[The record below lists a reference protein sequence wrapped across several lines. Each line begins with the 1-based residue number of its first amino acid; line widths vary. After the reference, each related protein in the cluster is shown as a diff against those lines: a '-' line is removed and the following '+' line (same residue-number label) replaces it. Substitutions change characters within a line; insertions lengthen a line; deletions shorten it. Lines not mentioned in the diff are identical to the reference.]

1 MKSFAN
7 DPSLDRVLLISR
19 EEMGGA
25 AGGFDPLHPVYTQTE
40 GADPFT
46 YRNDFCHM
54 RLLADGTVE
63 LTESGRPARFAEEWR
78 QLLSQLAACRT
89 LTDLRIYDY
98 DGDEPPMAAALTTY
112 GRLLLYGNAGEY
124 APAAG
129 WQGVARVFWDTDGF
143 GALCEDEMF
152 RAVGALSAL
161 DGIGEIEEAVGS
173 ALPGHC
179 SPVAYL
185 LQKNGTVTLFEQ
197 NWIWDGKAGVNRV
210 IPYDGGCYTFYTMMS
225 ASGRAAAAEEG
236 LANTPVSDAPS
247 VTPVSASAGLTAWG
261 SGVSSITG
269 TPSAWAADTITR
281 AEIYGITMLSDGSY
295 QSPITRRT
303 LARLAAN
310 TARTLGLVE
319 DVSDP
324 IAAVQQLGVMQPN
337 ADGSFDQTSKVTRQ
351 MAATVLLR
359 LLRQSSTVF
368 DADYSTLSRYPDSAA
383 ISDWAR
389 EAVAMMTQY
398 ELMNGTSKGFEPKKE
413 MTLEQCL
420 VLLTRICEF

>member
-1 MKSFAN
+1 MQKIFRRLSAA
-7 DPSLDRVLLISR
+7 LLCL
-19 EEMGGA
+19 A
-25 AGGFDPLHPVYTQTE
+25 
-40 GADPFT
+40 
-46 YRNDFCHM
+46 
-54 RLLADGTVE
+54 LLAA
-63 LTESGRPARFAEEWR
+63 PA
-78 QLLSQLAACRT
+78 LAAEATIRSDYVVIEGENFVADTFCGVDALYNETGRT
-89 LTDLRIYDY
+89 LFCNELIERFYSAVYGVSMYTD
-98 DGDEPPMAAALTTY
+98 
-112 GRLLLYGNAGEY
+112 
-124 APAAG
+124 
-129 WQGVARVFWDTDGF
+129 
-143 GALCEDEMF
+143 
-152 RAVGALSAL
+152 
-161 DGIGEIEEAVGS
+161 
-173 ALPGHC
+173 
-179 SPVAYL
+179 
-185 LQKNGTVTLFEQ
+185 NGTVTLFEQ

-261 SGVSSITG
+261 SGVSSISG

>member
-1 MKSFAN
+1 M
-7 DPSLDRVLLISR
+7 
-19 EEMGGA
+19 
-25 AGGFDPLHPVYTQTE
+25 
-40 GADPFT
+40 
-46 YRNDFCHM
+46 
-54 RLLADGTVE
+54 
-63 LTESGRPARFAEEWR
+63 
-78 QLLSQLAACRT
+78 
-89 LTDLRIYDY
+89 
-98 DGDEPPMAAALTTY
+98 
-112 GRLLLYGNAGEY
+112 
-124 APAAG
+124 
-129 WQGVARVFWDTDGF
+129 
-143 GALCEDEMF
+143 
-152 RAVGALSAL
+152 
-161 DGIGEIEEAVGS
+161 
-173 ALPGHC
+173 
-179 SPVAYL
+179 
-185 LQKNGTVTLFEQ
+185 
-197 NWIWDGKAGVNRV
+197 NRV
-210 IPYDGGCYTFYTMMS
+210 IPYDGGCYTFYTLMS

-236 LANTPVSDAPS
+236 LANMPVSDAPS
-247 VTPVSASAGLTAWG
+247 VTPVSASAGL
-261 SGVSSITG
+261 
-269 TPSAWAADTITR
+269 
-281 AEIYGITMLSDGSY
+281 TMLSDGSY

-310 TARTLGLVE
+310 TARTLGLVV

-324 IAAVQQLGVMQPN
+324 IAVVQQLGVMQPN

>member
-1 MKSFAN
+1 MQKKFRR
-7 DPSLDRVLLISR
+7 L
-19 EEMGGA
+19 A
-25 AGGFDPLHPVYTQTE
+25 AVMLCLT
-40 GADPFT
+40 
-46 YRNDFCHM
+46 
-54 RLLADGTVE
+54 LLAV
-63 LTESGRPARFAEEWR
+63 PA
-78 QLLSQLAACRT
+78 LAAEAT
-89 LTDLRIYDY
+89 IDLDY
-98 DGDEPPMAAALTTY
+98 VTIVGEGFAADTFCGVDALYNETGATPFCNELIERFYSAVYGVTVFTNSGDITAASPSGYWFEVTY
-112 GRLLLYGNAGEY
+112 TPQPGDIAYASAEARERYGNHYAIVKSVDDAG
-124 APAAG
+124 
-129 WQGVARVFWDTDGF
+129 
-143 GALCEDEMF
+143 
-152 RAVGALSAL
+152 
-161 DGIGEIEEAVGS
+161 
-173 ALPGHC
+173 
-179 SPVAYL
+179 
-185 LQKNGTVTLFEQ
+185 GTVTLFEQ
-197 NWIWDGKAGVNRV
+197 NWVWDGKAGVNRV
-210 IPYDGGCYTFYTMMS
+210 IPYDGGCYTFYTLMS

-236 LANTPVSDAPS
+236 LANMPVSDAPS

-261 SGVSSITG
+261 SGVSNITG

-310 TARTLGLVE
+310 TARTLGLVV

-324 IAAVQQLGVMQPN
+324 IAVVQQLGVMQPN

>member
-1 MKSFAN
+1 MQKIFRRLSAA
-7 DPSLDRVLLISR
+7 LLCL
-19 EEMGGA
+19 A
-25 AGGFDPLHPVYTQTE
+25 
-40 GADPFT
+40 
-46 YRNDFCHM
+46 
-54 RLLADGTVE
+54 LLAA
-63 LTESGRPARFAEEWR
+63 PA
-78 QLLSQLAACRT
+78 LAAEATIRSDYVVIEGENFVADTFCGVDALYNETGRT
-89 LTDLRIYDY
+89 LFCNELIERFYSAVYGVSMYTDNGSLTVTSPSGCWFEVTYVPQP
-98 DGDEPPMAAALTTY
+98 GDIAYASAEA
-112 GRLLLYGNAGEY
+112 RERYGNHYAIVKSVDEAG
-124 APAAG
+124 
-129 WQGVARVFWDTDGF
+129 
-143 GALCEDEMF
+143 
-152 RAVGALSAL
+152 
-161 DGIGEIEEAVGS
+161 
-173 ALPGHC
+173 
-179 SPVAYL
+179 
-185 LQKNGTVTLFEQ
+185 GTVTLFEQ

-261 SGVSSITG
+261 SGVSNITG

-324 IAAVQQLGVMQPN
+324 IAVAQQLGVMQPN